1 MSGICDRE
9 RDSSPRPESSRLLL
23 CSLIRESLGFVTFD
37 SVDIVDS
44 ALVTLLPALGAVDIW
59 MTFSDCGVS
68 LIEL

>member
-1 MSGICDRE
+1 
-9 RDSSPRPESSRLLL
+9 
-23 CSLIRESLGFVTFD
+23 
-37 SVDIVDS
+37 VDS